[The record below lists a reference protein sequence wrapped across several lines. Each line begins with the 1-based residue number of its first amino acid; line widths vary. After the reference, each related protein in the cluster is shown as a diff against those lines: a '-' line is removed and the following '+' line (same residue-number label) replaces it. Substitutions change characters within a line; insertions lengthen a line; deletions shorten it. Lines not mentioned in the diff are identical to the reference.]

1 LTSIAYVDGDATS
14 PIGDGEK
21 VIAHICNDIGVWG
34 VWGAGFVMA
43 LSTKWDRPEKNYKYA
58 YDMDAIELGKIQM
71 VSVESDIFVVNLI
84 AQQGVGRDRLSD
96 REPVR
101 YDALVVCL
109 RKLAKWCKIGKEAS
123 SVHMPRIGCGLGGG
137 RWEIVEP
144 IIKVEL
150 CERGIPV
157 TVYDWKG

>member
-1 LTSIAYVDGDATS
+1 MTSITYVDGDATA
-14 PIGDGEK
+14 PIGEGEK

-34 VWGAGFVMA
+34 AGFVVA
-43 LSTKWDRPEKNYKYA
+43 ISNKWWRPEHSYRQA
-58 YDMDAIELGKIQM
+58 SREGHISLGKIQM
-71 VSVESDIFVVNLI
+71 VPVEKNLYVCNM
-84 AQQGVGRDRLSD
+84 VGQENVGHSCDG

-109 RKLAKWCKIGKEAS
+109 RKLAKWCLLPTPKNKPA

-144 IIKVEL
+144 IIQIEL
-150 CERGIPV
+150 CERGVPV

>member
-1 LTSIAYVDGDATS
+1 MDIKYVNGDATT

-34 VWGAGFVMA
+34 AGFVMA
-43 LSTKWDRPEKNYKYA
+43 LSKKWSRPELSYKYA
-58 YDMDAIELGKIQM
+58 HKEGQIALGKIQ
-71 VSVESDIFVVNLI
+71 VVDVENGIDVCNMI
-84 AQQGVGRDRLSD
+84 AQEGVGPNKLG

-101 YDALVVCL
+101 YDALILCL
-109 RKLAKWCKIGKEAS
+109 RKLANYCLVPGWPTT

-144 IIKVEL
+144 IIRVEL
-150 CERGIPV
+150 CERNVPV
-157 TVYDWKG
+157 TIYDWKG